1 MKRFCFAIIL
11 IGVSLNIANLSAM
24 NTHDLSGLASDIWTL
39 RYDELLEKIKNTQ
52 RPWSLKLTT
61 PESFPFEVK
70 WNDEKIC
77 FQAGDPGDTFSQGVY
92 YPAFNA
98 PVLASKN
105 ARCCFETNYKSLMQA
120 GVEKNI
126 LKEIVLEPDSVRV
139 VDNSQ
144 LLTFKVKSPEKILKE
159 FYCSSII
166 DEMEKY
172 NVKKSHLPSLA
183 EVNLALGDSFLLS
196 PDPL

>member
-1 MKRFCFAIIL
+1 
-11 IGVSLNIANLSAM
+11 M

-39 RYDELLEKIKNTQ
+39 RYDELLQKIKSTQ
-52 RPWSLKLTT
+52 RPWKLKLVA
-61 PESFPFEVK
+61 PEAFPFEVK

-77 FQAGDPGDTFSQGVY
+77 FQAGNPGESISQEVY
-92 YPAFNA
+92 YPAFNV

-105 ARCCFETNYKSLMQA
+105 ARCCFETNYQSLMEA
-120 GVEKNI
+120 GVERNI
-126 LKEIVLEPDSVRV
+126 LKEIVLEPENIRV
-139 VDNSQ
+139 VDNAKI
-144 LLTFKVKSPEKILKE
+144 LTFKVKSPEKVLKE

-172 NVKKSHLPSLA
+172 DIKKSHLPSLS
-183 EVNLALGDSFLLS
+183 EVNLALGDSFLLN